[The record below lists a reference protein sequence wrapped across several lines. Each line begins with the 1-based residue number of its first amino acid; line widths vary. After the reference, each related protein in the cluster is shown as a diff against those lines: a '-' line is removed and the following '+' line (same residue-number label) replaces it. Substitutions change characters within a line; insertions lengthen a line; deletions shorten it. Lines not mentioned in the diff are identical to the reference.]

1 MDRGS
6 HHGDLLAVGCWL
18 GLVNAAVLL
27 PVLSESVLRP
37 LLVVP
42 FLLVGPGYAVV
53 AALFP
58 EQFSADR
65 SLSVP
70 SRLVLGFGA
79 SVGVVLVVG
88 IGLDFSVFGFGE
100 LPVLVGTTVLTL
112 AALAVAVVRRR
123 RVESPAGI
131 SLGAARE
138 QLRGV
143 VGDRPTDLALSA
155 AVCLSLVLAAGAVYG
170 LPAAD
175 GTPAEA
181 YLLTPGAD
189 GAVAD
194 DYPSRLEQGEPTTL
208 ILGAESGTDR
218 QRPVTAVVT
227 LQRLAEDGTVSEQTE
242 LRRLTFDD
250 PASGTAQVEHT
261 ITPTV
266 SGELRLT
273 YAVYFGGEPAG
284 SPDRQVHLQVTVT
297 ES

>member
-37 LLVVP
+37 ILVVP

-58 EQFSADR
+58 ERLSADR
-65 SLSVP
+65 SLSVLG
-70 SRLVLGFGA
+70 RLVLGFGA

-100 LPVLVGTTVLTL
+100 LPVLAGTTVLTL
-112 AALAVAVVRRR
+112 AAIAVAVVRRR
-123 RVESPAGI
+123 RVASPAGV

-138 QLRGV
+138 QLRGA
-143 VGDRPTDLALSA
+143 VGERPTDLALSA

-218 QRPVTAVVT
+218 QTPVTAVVT
-227 LQRLAEDGTVSEQTE
+227 LQRLDNGTVSEQTE

-284 SPDRQVHLQVTVT
+284 PPDRQVHLQVTVT